1 VRGPR
6 DGGEYEE
13 MLTVV
18 ARGFGHPVDA
28 VRRRF
33 ERHPPYKLE
42 GSRVV
47 FVDGRM
53 VSVVHVHELQVRSRG
68 GSLRLSWDAM
78 PRVSLLPG
86 ATSAAGA
93 SWPEETEPPWLLGGV
108 GEVATLPEH
117 RHQGYATLA
126 LRDAIGYME
135 GLGCRFS
142 MLFTGQQPF
151 YERLGWRPY
160 PIAYLTFD
168 PQKTVLPKGRANVT
182 IREMDWEPDLP
193 ALERIYQEYNRD
205 KVGPLLRTEAYW
217 REATSPRRRSGSSW
231 TALRR
236 KEPVA
241 YLWGAA
247 ELRILELPHLPE
259 EEAAARALLLHA
271 LRVAQKESFKQV
283 VLSEPCVPIACELAD
298 RQPPGAVTRAVY
310 RNMMLR
316 PIAPGSSTDFA
327 PGELVYYGTDSF

>member
-1 VRGPR
+1 VTLEVRGLR
-6 DGGEYEE
+6 DRDEYEE

-18 ARGFGHPVDA
+18 ARGFGHPLDA

-53 VSVVHVHELQVRSRG
+53 VSVVHLHELQVRGRG
-68 GSLRLSWDAM
+68 G
-78 PRVSLLPG
+78 
-86 ATSAAGA
+86 
-93 SWPEETEPPWLLGGV
+93 ETWLVGGV
-108 GEVATLPEH
+108 GEVSTPPEH

-126 LRDAIGYME
+126 LRDAIAYME

-168 PQKTVLPKGRANVT
+168 PQKVVLPKGRAKATV
-182 IREMDWEPDLP
+182 RETDWDRDLP
-193 ALERIYQEYNRD
+193 ALQRIYEEYDRG

-231 TALRR
+231 IALRR
-236 KEPVA
+236 RQPVA

-247 ELRILELPHLPE
+247 ELRILELPHLPGE
-259 EEAAARALLLHA
+259 EDAARALLLHA
-271 LRVAQKESFKQV
+271 LRVAQEESFKQV
-283 VLSEPCVPIACELAD
+283 VLSEPCVPIACELAE
-298 RQPPGAVTRAVY
+298 RQPSGAVSRVTY

-316 PIAPGSSTDFA
+316 PVAPGFSTDFA
-327 PGELVYYGTDSF
+327 PGELIYYGTDSF